1 MKYAF
6 LIIAMI
12 LTSSSAFAGK
22 IKSCDELKDEIA
34 AKLTANGV
42 KKFELKIVSRG
53 PKPEGKIMG
62 SCENTTKYIIQI
74 KK

>member
-6 LIIAMI
+6 LIIAI
-12 LTSSSAFAGK
+12 VFTSSSVFAGK

-34 AKLTANGV
+34 AKLAVNGV
-42 KKFELKIVSRG
+42 KNFELKIVPRG